1 MLKRTFSLL
10 LLATILSQA
19 TILAQQNDTISVD
32 LPSELNVNYTAPP
45 RRSIIADID
54 VTGVEG
60 TMYEDQKFVLVGFSG
75 LAKGQEIQI
84 PGEEITGALKRFW
97 RQGLFSDVKILQ
109 TRVEGDSVWLEI
121 RLTDRPRVADIR
133 YFGMKKSEQDDIEKK
148 IGFVKGNQI
157 TPPQINR
164 AETMIKSFFDEKGFG
179 DAEIRIFQ
187 RPDTTQ
193 RNQVVLEI
201 SVDKKE
207 KLKVNSILIDGNEA
221 LSDNQLKWAMK
232 KTNEKGRLRNLFRAK
247 KFVEDLYEEDK
258 KNLISKYHEKG
269 YRDAE
274 IIRDTVYK
282 HDEKTVN
289 IEIALEE
296 GPQYHIRSIN
306 WVGNTQYPSAQL
318 GQLLNMTPG
327 DVYNQKK
334 LQERLIVDEDAA
346 VNLYQNNGYLFSNID
361 PVEINIEKDW

>member
-45 RRSIIADID
+45 RKNIIADID

-207 KLKVNSILIDGNEA
+207 KLKSE
-221 LSDNQLKWAMK
+221 QHPHRW
-232 KTNEKGRLRNLFRAK
+232 
-247 KFVEDLYEEDK
+247 
-258 KNLISKYHEKG
+258 
-269 YRDAE
+269 
-274 IIRDTVYK
+274 
-282 HDEKTVN
+282 
-289 IEIALEE
+289 
-296 GPQYHIRSIN
+296 Q
-306 WVGNTQYPSAQL
+306 
-318 GQLLNMTPG
+318 
-327 DVYNQKK
+327 
-334 LQERLIVDEDAA
+334 
-346 VNLYQNNGYLFSNID
+346 
-361 PVEINIEKDW
+361 